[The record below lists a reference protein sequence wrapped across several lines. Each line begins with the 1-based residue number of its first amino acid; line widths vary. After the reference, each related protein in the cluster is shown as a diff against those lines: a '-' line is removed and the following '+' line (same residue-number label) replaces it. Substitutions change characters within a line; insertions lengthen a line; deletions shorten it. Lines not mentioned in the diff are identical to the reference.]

1 MRSTSEHRRA
11 LKNLSGIIK
20 VKFSII
26 SFKMSLKNNQKLQK
40 LRKIA
45 LKDGKQNSGCIHF
58 WSKTGRILTNFSWQ
72 ILTKISEISTHYEQI
87 ETDGV
92 QSYGTM
98 YQDISSH
105 SDVGNL
111 MPVTS
116 VYSVSDGIQT
126 NEPYQE
132 PFNFDA
138 FEPNSGHF

>member
-1 MRSTSEHRRA
+1 M
-11 LKNLSGIIK
+11 NLE
-20 VKFSII
+20 
-26 SFKMSLKNNQKLQK
+26 NNQKFQK
-40 LRKIA
+40 IRKIA
-45 LKDGKQNSGCIHF
+45 PK
-58 WSKTGRILTNFSWQ
+58 RP
-72 ILTKISEISTHYEQI
+72 ISEISTHYEQI

-132 PFNFDA
+132 SFTFEQFCQKLAKFITNFWSKLS
-138 FEPNSGHF
+138 FIHLGKMSLTHFWPI

>member
-1 MRSTSEHRRA
+1 MNFQNHQKYRKLSRKSSLSRDFPT
-11 LKNLSGIIK
+11 KN
-20 VKFSII
+20 
-26 SFKMSLKNNQKLQK
+26 
-40 LRKIA
+40 
-45 LKDGKQNSGCIHF
+45 
-58 WSKTGRILTNFSWQ
+58 
-72 ILTKISEISTHYEQI
+72 SEISTHYEQI

-98 YQDISSH
+98 YQDISTH

-132 PFNFDA
+132 PFSF
-138 FEPNSGHF
+138 

>member
-1 MRSTSEHRRA
+1 M
-11 LKNLSGIIK
+11 SGIQNEKNDHFIK
-20 VKFSII
+20 MNFE
-26 SFKMSLKNNQKLQK
+26 NNQKFQK
-40 LRKIA
+40 IRKIA
-45 LKDGKQNSGCIHF
+45 LK
-58 WSKTGRILTNFSWQ
+58 RP
-72 ILTKISEISTHYEQI
+72 ISEISTHYEQI

-132 PFNFDA
+132 PFT
-138 FEPNSGHF
+138 FELFY

>member
-1 MRSTSEHRRA
+1 MP
-11 LKNLSGIIK
+11 NIIQRHFL
-20 VKFSII
+20 VVSI
-26 SFKMSLKNNQKLQK
+26 F
-40 LRKIA
+40 
-45 LKDGKQNSGCIHF
+45 GQNGAYF
-58 WSKTGRILTNFSWQ
+58 DNFSWQ

-138 FEPNSGHF
+138 FDPNSGHF

>member
-1 MRSTSEHRRA
+1 M
-11 LKNLSGIIK
+11 NLE
-20 VKFSII
+20 
-26 SFKMSLKNNQKLQK
+26 NNQKFQK
-40 LRKIA
+40 IRKIA
-45 LKDGKQNSGCIHF
+45 PK
-58 WSKTGRILTNFSWQ
+58 RP
-72 ILTKISEISTHYEQI
+72 ISEISTHYEQI

-132 PFNFDA
+132 SFTFEQFCQKRAKFNVFYPFLTKIEHFDKK
-138 FEPNSGHF
+138 

>member
-1 MRSTSEHRRA
+1 MEKHF
-11 LKNLSGIIK
+11 L
-20 VKFSII
+20 VVSI
-26 SFKMSLKNNQKLQK
+26 FGQK
-40 LRKIA
+40 R
-45 LKDGKQNSGCIHF
+45 GVFRHF
-58 WSKTGRILTNFSWQ
+58 MWQ

-132 PFNFDA
+132 PFNFDP
-138 FEPNSGHF
+138 F

>member
-1 MRSTSEHRRA
+1 MNSENY
-11 LKNLSGIIK
+11 KN
-20 VKFSII
+20 F
-26 SFKMSLKNNQKLQK
+26 QKI
-40 LRKIA
+40 RKIA
-45 LKDGKQNSGCIHF
+45 PK
-58 WSKTGRILTNFSWQ
+58 RP
-72 ILTKISEISTHYEQI
+72 ISEISTHYEQI

-132 PFNFDA
+132 PFDFKQFCQNCAKFIPIFDQNRA
-138 FEPNSGHF
+138 F

>member
-1 MRSTSEHRRA
+1 
-11 LKNLSGIIK
+11 
-20 VKFSII
+20 
-26 SFKMSLKNNQKLQK
+26 MSLKNNQKFQK

-45 LKDGKQNSGCIHF
+45 LKDEKTFSGCIHF
-58 WSKTGRILTNFSWQ
+58 RSK
-72 ILTKISEISTHYEQI
+72 TKISEISTHYEQI

-132 PFNFDA
+132 PFDFDA
-138 FEPNSGHF
+138 F

>member
-1 MRSTSEHRRA
+1 MENY
-11 LKNLSGIIK
+11 LN
-20 VKFSII
+20 FQN
-26 SFKMSLKNNQKLQK
+26 FQKL
-40 LRKIA
+40 A
-45 LKDGKQNSGCIHF
+45 PECPGKNSGFLPIFGQNCLF
-58 WSKTGRILTNFSWQ
+58 CEFFKAEM
-72 ILTKISEISTHYEQI
+72 LTKISEISTHYEQI

-132 PFNFDA
+132 PFNFA
-138 FEPNSGHF
+138 HFSAKIEMYPFLTKNGLDRFLAKIEVQPFSTKLPI

>member
-1 MRSTSEHRRA
+1 MNFQNSDNFRKYAPQGLPIDRT
-11 LKNLSGIIK
+11 
-20 VKFSII
+20 KFGKI
-26 SFKMSLKNNQKLQK
+26 SF
-40 LRKIA
+40 
-45 LKDGKQNSGCIHF
+45 
-58 WSKTGRILTNFSWQ
+58 
-72 ILTKISEISTHYEQI
+72 SEISTHYEQI

-98 YQDISSH
+98 YQDISTH

-132 PFNFDA
+132 PFIF
-138 FEPNSGHF
+138 